1 ITYLWTSRPSDSS
14 RSRLGVANMLTD
26 ILEFD
31 FLRYTFLTGILIGIV
46 APLLGTFL
54 VVRRLSL
61 LADALSHVT
70 LAGIAFG
77 LFMEKQFVAI
87 TLSPIYSGMGFS
99 VIVAVLIEKLRAV
112 YTAYQELGIPIILSG
127 WVWLCVIFISF
138 ANGFNTDLFNYLFGS
153 VSAVSQ
159 SDFLMILGISIFIII
174 MIIIFYK
181 ELLTLSFDEEHAS
194 VSGIHSKRIHFLFI
208 VLTALV
214 IAASIRI
221 VGVLLVS
228 ALMTLPVASAMRIA
242 ASFKQLIFFSILFAE
257 IAVITGLISGYYF
270 SIPPGGTIVMVAVAI
285 LLFSLLFKRLSS
297 LFQKGAEE

>member
-26 ILEFD
+26 IIEFD
-31 FLRYTFLTGILIGIV
+31 FLRYTFLTGLLIGIV
-46 APLLGTFL
+46 APLLGAFL

-77 LFMEKQFVAI
+77 LFMEKQFVSL

-99 VIVAVLIEKLRAV
+99 VLGAVLIEKLRSV

-127 WVWLCVIFISF
+127 GVGLSVVFISL

-153 VSAVSQ
+153 VSAVSKN
-159 SDFLMILGISIFIII
+159 DFLIILGISVFILI
-174 MIIIFYK
+174 MITLFYK
-181 ELLTLSFDEEHAS
+181 ELLTLSFDEEHAV
-194 VSGIHSKRIHFLFI
+194 VSGIHASRIHFLFI

-214 IAASIRI
+214 IAVSIRI

-228 ALMTLPVASAMRIA
+228 ALMTLPVAAAMRIA
-242 ASFKQLIFFSILFAE
+242 SSFKQLIVISIIFAE
-257 IAVITGLISGYYF
+257 LAVIGGLISGYYL
-270 SIPPGGTIVMVAVAI
+270 SIPPGGTIVIMSIII
-285 LLFSLLFKRLSS
+285 LLISMSLNRLTIK
-297 LFQKGAEE
+297 LKKEGI

>member
-1 ITYLWTSRPSDSS
+1 MWEVIH
-14 RSRLGVANMLTD
+14 MLTD
-26 ILEFD
+26 FLQFD
-31 FLRYTFLTGILIGIV
+31 FLRNTFLTGLLIGLI

-54 VVRRLSL
+54 VVRWLSL

-77 LFMEKQFVAI
+77 LFLENKVAI
-87 TLSPIYSGMGFS
+87 PIITPLFDGMVFS
-99 VIVAVLIEKLRAV
+99 VFGAILIEKLRDV
-112 YTAYQELGIPIILSG
+112 YKAYQEIGIPIILSG
-127 WVWLCVIFISF
+127 GVGLSVIFISL

-159 SDFLMILGISIFIII
+159 NDFLTILFISIFIVVII
-174 MIIIFYK
+174 YIFYK
-181 ELLTLSFDEEHAS
+181 ELLTLSFDEEHAT

-228 ALMTLPVASAMRIA
+228 ALMTLPVAA
-242 ASFKQLIFFSILFAE
+242 AIKFAKSFKELILLSIVFGEL
-257 IAVITGLISGYYF
+257 AVIIGLISGYYM
-270 SIPPGGTIVMVAVAI
+270 SR
-285 LLFSLLFKRLSS
+285 S
-297 LFQKGAEE
+297 EEHT

>member
-1 ITYLWTSRPSDSS
+1 
-14 RSRLGVANMLTD
+14 MLTD
-26 ILEFD
+26 FLQFD
-31 FLRYTFLTGILIGIV
+31 FLRNTFLTGLLIGII

-77 LFMEKQFVAI
+77 LFIEKKTATPLI
-87 TLSPIYSGMGFS
+87 TPLYSGMFFS
-99 VIVAVLIEKLRAV
+99 VIGAVLIEKLRNV
-112 YTAYQELGIPIILSG
+112 YQSYQELGIPIILSG
-127 WVWLCVIFISF
+127 GVGLSVIFISL
-138 ANGFNTDLFNYLFGS
+138 ANGFNNDLFNYLFGS

-159 SDFLMILGISIFIII
+159 NDLLSILGITIII
-174 MIIIFYK
+174 LIVISIFYK
-181 ELLTLSFDEEHAS
+181 ELLTLSFDEEHAT

-228 ALMTLPVASAMRIA
+228 ALMTLPVAAAMKFA
-242 ASFKQLIFFSILFAE
+242 KSFKQLIFLSILFGE
-257 IAVITGLISGYYF
+257 LAVIAGLITGYYM
-270 SIPPGGTIVMVAVAI
+270 SIPPGGTIVMIAIII
-285 LLFSLLFKRLSS
+285 LLLSIGLKRFTFNL
-297 LFQKGAEE
+297 KREAI